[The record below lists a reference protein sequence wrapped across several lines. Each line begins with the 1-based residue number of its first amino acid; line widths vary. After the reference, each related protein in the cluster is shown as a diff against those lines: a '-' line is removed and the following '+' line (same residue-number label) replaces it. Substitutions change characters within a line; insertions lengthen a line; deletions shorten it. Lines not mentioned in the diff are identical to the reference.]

1 MRAFAFVLLT
11 FLAVLP
17 VTAADPDPDPPNLMH
32 ASSWGERGDVSSY
45 LVSEKLDGVRGHWTG
60 ERLLTRGGHAVDPP
74 EWFTA
79 GWPSTPMDGE
89 LWLGRGR
96 FAAVSGIVRTREPVD
111 AEWRE
116 VRFMVFDLPAH
127 EGPFEVRARRI
138 RTLLD
143 GAAVRWLQPVRQFPV
158 ANADALDQRLERIVD
173 AGGEGLM
180 LHRRDAHYRAGRS
193 DTLLKYKTSADA
205 EARVVAHTPGRGRYR
220 GMLGALVVERPDGLR
235 FRLGTGFSDAQRA
248 DPPPVGSRVTYRYN
262 GFTVNGVP
270 RFARFLRLRPRRRDS
285 PKD

>member
-1 MRAFAFVLLT
+1 MRTFAIILLI
-11 FLAVLP
+11 FLAVPPL
-17 VTAADPDPDPPNLMH
+17 AAGEPDPPELMH
-32 ASSWGERGDVSSY
+32 ASTWSDTADVSAY

-60 ERLLTRGGHAVDPP
+60 ERLLTRGGHAVHPP
-74 EWFTA
+74 AWFIA
-79 GWPSTPMDGE
+79 DWPSTPMDGE

-96 FAAVSGIVRTREPVD
+96 FAEVSGIVRTREPVD
-111 AEWRE
+111 AAWRD

-127 EGPFEVRARRI
+127 EGRFEARARRI

-143 GAAVRWLQPVRQFPV
+143 AVGVPWLRPVRQVPV
-158 ANADALDQRLERIVD
+158 ADSDELDHRLERIVD

-193 DTLLKYKTSADA
+193 DALLKYKTSTDA

-248 DPPPVGSRVTYRYN
+248 DPPPIGSRVTYRYN
-262 GFTVNGVP
+262 GFTANGVP
-270 RFARFLRLRPRRRDS
+270 RFARFLRIRPRMGD
-285 PKD
+285 DAGQ

>member
-1 MRAFAFVLLT
+1 MRTFAIVLLT
-11 FLAVLP
+11 SLAVSPL
-17 VTAADPDPDPPNLMH
+17 AAGEPDPPDLMH
-32 ASSWGERGDVSSY
+32 ASTWGATEDVSAY

-74 EWFTA
+74 AWFTA
-79 GWPSTPMDGE
+79 GWPSTSMDGE

-96 FAAVSGIVRTREPVD
+96 FAEVSGIVRTGEPVD
-111 AEWRE
+111 VEWRE

-127 EGPFEVRARRI
+127 TGPFEARARRI

-143 GAAVRWLQPVRQFPV
+143 TAGVPWLRPVRQVPV
-158 ANADALDQRLERIVD
+158 ADVDELDDRLERTVD

-193 DTLLKYKTSADA
+193 DALLKYKPYADA
-205 EARVVAHTPGRGRYR
+205 EARVVAHTPGKGRYR

-235 FRLGTGFSDAQRA
+235 FRLGTGFSDAERA
-248 DPPPVGSRVTYRYN
+248 DPPPIGSRVTYRHN
-262 GFTVNGVP
+262 GFTANGIP
-270 RFARFLRLRPRRRDS
+270 RFPRFLRVRPGMSDA
-285 PKD
+285 PNQ